1 MSLSDKQQGII
12 EYVRKNKS
20 ITKKVAVEMYDDYYF
35 HNAEKY
41 IGEILSNMVN
51 KRYLKRIKNG
61 VFELGSMS
69 NQLPG
74 NVDPNQISLL

>member
-1 MSLSDKQQGII
+1 MSLSLKQKGILDYI
-12 EYVRKNKS
+12 RQNGS
-20 ITKKVAVEMYDDYYF
+20 ITKQKSVELFGGFYY

-51 KRYLKRIKNG
+51 KRYIKRVKNG
-61 VFELGSMS
+61 LFEIGSMS

-74 NVDPNQISLL
+74 TEDKNQTNLF